1 MIEQISGNTGRFVVY
16 AIVTL
21 SILLLSLMIYYLI
34 NIGNRFI
41 EGDKRIKIDLK
52 LIIKIF
58 IAIVILYLVTIIFEK
73 YTILGYTLWSLIIGI
88 IFAYVIDPIVNFLER
103 KGIKRPF
110 GVIIVYITTLI
121 VFAILLVTVI
131 PKTITEITNLLASL
145 PPMIDSMS
153 RGLTKFFYKLAE
165 DYNINLPPSF
175 LNMLSGTTDGV
186 SKSAKLVTNSQD
198 PLTNMFN
205 SFSNAITNILDNV
218 QKSALD
224 SLRSVVVKLYGL
236 VTSTLK
242 IVLVLIFSFYFS
254 IGKEKYL
261 KSFKKSI
268 PNKYRDDFNYLAVRI
283 NTSLQQFI
291 RGRLLLAL
299 FVGFL
304 TMIYLLILRVD
315 FAIVIGMITCIA
327 DIIPYIGPFLG
338 FVPAVLFAF
347 MDAPLKALWVSILF
361 IIIQWAENNILAP
374 KLIGDST
381 GLNPLAVLI
390 SIIIGGGIF
399 GIWGMVVSV
408 PLVSIILI
416 LLDFFKLKYNENK
429 VD

>member
-186 SKSAKLVTNSQD
+186 SKSAKLVTNTQD

-205 SFSNAITNILDNV
+205 SFSNAITNILGNV

-268 PNKYRDDFNYLAVRI
+268 PNKYRDDVNYLVVRI

>member
-205 SFSNAITNILDNV
+205 SFSKAITNILDNV

-268 PNKYRDDFNYLAVRI
+268 PNKYRDDVNYLAVRI

>member
-224 SLRSVVVKLYGL
+224 SLRSVVIKLYGL

-268 PNKYRDDFNYLAVRI
+268 PNKYREDVNYLAVRI

>member
-110 GVIIVYITTLI
+110 GVIIVYITTII

-205 SFSNAITNILDNV
+205 SFSNAITNILDSV

-268 PNKYRDDFNYLAVRI
+268 PNKYRDDVNYLAVRI

>member
-186 SKSAKLVTNSQD
+186 NKSAKLVTNTQD

-268 PNKYRDDFNYLAVRI
+268 PNKYRDDVNYLAVRI

-361 IIIQWAENNILAP
+361 ILIQWAENNILAP

>member
-261 KSFKKSI
+261 KTFKKSI
-268 PNKYRDDFNYLAVRI
+268 PNKYRDDVNYLAVRI

-361 IIIQWAENNILAP
+361 ILIQWAENNILAP

>member
-205 SFSNAITNILDNV
+205 SFSNAITSILDNV

-268 PNKYRDDFNYLAVRI
+268 PNKYRDDVNYLAVRI

-361 IIIQWAENNILAP
+361 ILIQWAENNILAP

-390 SIIIGGGIF
+390 SIIIGGGVF

>member
-224 SLRSVVVKLYGL
+224 SLRSVVIKLYGL

-268 PNKYRDDFNYLAVRI
+268 PNKYRDDVNYLAVRI

-361 IIIQWAENNILAP
+361 ILIQWAENNILAP

>member
-224 SLRSVVVKLYGL
+224 SLRSVVIKLYGL

-268 PNKYRDDFNYLAVRI
+268 PNKYREDVNYLAVRI

-361 IIIQWAENNILAP
+361 ILIQWAENNILAP

>member
-261 KSFKKSI
+261 KYFKKSI
-268 PNKYRDDFNYLAVRI
+268 PNKYREDVNYLAVRI

>member
-153 RGLTKFFYKLAE
+153 RGLTKFFYKLAG

-186 SKSAKLVTNSQD
+186 SKSAKLVTNTQD

-205 SFSNAITNILDNV
+205 SFSNAITNILGNV

-268 PNKYRDDFNYLAVRI
+268 PNKYREDVNYLAVRI

>member
-268 PNKYRDDFNYLAVRI
+268 PNKYRDDVNYLAVRI

-361 IIIQWAENNILAP
+361 ILIQWAENNILAP

-390 SIIIGGGIF
+390 SIIIGGGVF

>member
-205 SFSNAITNILDNV
+205 SFSNAITNILDSV

-268 PNKYRDDFNYLAVRI
+268 PNKYRDDVNYLAVRI

>member
-186 SKSAKLVTNSQD
+186 SKSATLVTNTQD
-198 PLTNMFN
+198 PLTNMFH
-205 SFSNAITNILDNV
+205 SFSNAITNILGNV

-268 PNKYRDDFNYLAVRI
+268 PNKYRDDVNYLAVRI

-361 IIIQWAENNILAP
+361 ILIQWAENNILAP

>member
-88 IFAYVIDPIVNFLER
+88 IFAYIIDPIVNFLER

-268 PNKYRDDFNYLAVRI
+268 PNKYREDVNYLAVRI

>member
-88 IFAYVIDPIVNFLER
+88 IFAYIIDPIVNFLER

-205 SFSNAITNILDNV
+205 SFSNAITNILGNV

-268 PNKYRDDFNYLAVRI
+268 PNKYRDDVNYLAVRI

>member
-186 SKSAKLVTNSQD
+186 SKSAKLVTNTQD

-205 SFSNAITNILDNV
+205 SFSNAITNILGNV

-268 PNKYRDDFNYLAVRI
+268 PNKYRDDVNYLAVRI

-338 FVPAVLFAF
+338 FVPAVLFAL

>member
-186 SKSAKLVTNSQD
+186 SKSAKLLTNSQD

-205 SFSNAITNILDNV
+205 SFSNAITNILDSV

-268 PNKYRDDFNYLAVRI
+268 PNKYRDDVNYLAVRI

>member
-41 EGDKRIKIDLK
+41 EGDKRIRIDLK

-186 SKSAKLVTNSQD
+186 SKSAKLVTNTQD

-205 SFSNAITNILDNV
+205 SFSNAITNILGNV

-268 PNKYRDDFNYLAVRI
+268 PNKYRDDVNYLAVRI